1 MIRIKVAVLEQ
12 LEEIYQL
19 MLELQACYGRQLSK
33 NEAKEEG
40 VKLKLALE
48 EKLLF
53 VALSDSKPIGYLLM
67 RLLDESRPHFPNSI
81 FLNDLFVEENYRK
94 QGIGKKLVE
103 FALRQDYP
111 PEYQYFSVTH
121 SPKEPWLT
129 KFYESLG
136 FEQAGVTEVGN
147 IKLTKRKQ
155 KLPSP

>member
-1 MIRIKVAVLEQ
+1 MIEIKVAVLEQ
-12 LEEIYQL
+12 LEEIYEM
-19 MLELQACYGRQLSK
+19 MLRLQACYGQQLSK

-53 VALSDSKPIGYLLM
+53 VALSDSKPIGYLLV
-67 RLLDESRPHFPNSI
+67 RLLDKNHPHFPNSI
-81 FLNDLFVEENYRK
+81 FLNDFYVKEEFRR
-94 QGIGKKLVE
+94 QGIGRKLVE
-103 FALRQDYP
+103 FALSQDYP

-129 KFYESLG
+129 RFYESLG

-147 IKLTKRKQ
+147 IKLTKKKQ
-155 KLPSP
+155 KLHNP